1 MLFQLVQPGK
11 EPMILLYDPDHVE
24 QIYRAAGPRP
34 DRSGFFA
41 LDKKRRGDAALGGDK
56 LKLQGLL
63 ATKGEEWWEFRRKVQ
78 QPMLKPKATERYT
91 QQGSHFLLNKPKSV
105 KINFLFT
112 DTPPYWKRSP
122 RVL

>member
-1 MLFQLVQPGK
+1 MFFQLVQPGK

-91 QQGSHFLLNKPKSV
+91 STQ
-105 KINFLFT
+105 
-112 DTPPYWKRSP
+112 
-122 RVL
+122 